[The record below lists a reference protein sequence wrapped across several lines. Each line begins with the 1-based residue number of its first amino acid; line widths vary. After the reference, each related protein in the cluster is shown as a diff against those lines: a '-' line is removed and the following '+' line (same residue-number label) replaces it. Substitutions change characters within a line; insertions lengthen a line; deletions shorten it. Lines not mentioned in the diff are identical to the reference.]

1 MATPK
6 LPFNPRIYVAGHSEP
21 VGACS
26 VDPLRF
32 EESQNGNWIPITSC
46 EAGFTA
52 HEFSQ
57 VIDALVHHPER
68 NSPLILRAD
77 IESDLDLTPSTDSNA
92 QLGLPGLEN
101 HHPTRLIRR
110 LLCPRQPKRDRALHQ
125 SCIFYSH
132 GQHVVDQTP
141 TVLVLSPDLSDE
153 YPVPPFYHP
162 AVRYLAIR
170 YMAKNDAKGE
180 DGVIGEVVV
189 DVVRLA
195 GDVASEKTSSDS
207 AENALPPRLV
217 KTCVSLLDGVCRVGY
232 GYANGY
238 RKRVE
243 HDTLVDKAEF
253 QDLYMKMKEMHG
265 GLVETWQEATDPSK
279 HVFEDIGIATF
290 LMLLW
295 KETYQGPNASTE
307 SEDSRFPWS
316 RYPRPPGG
324 FRDIGCGNGLLT
336 HILIASGY
344 HGLGIDLRARKSWSN
359 YPSNTQ
365 SCLKVAALDFTTI
378 EYDSTIG
385 MFKGLPEILES
396 NVDEGEGRVFFI
408 GNHAD
413 ELTPWMP
420 LIAHAAR
427 ADFINIPCCFWGLD
441 ERFQARK
448 KKDMPGP
455 STSAHPSPDE
465 PWELALADRLHSVMG
480 GRADATTS
488 TKKGGNKQPSQYG
501 RYMLWLARLQ
511 RACGFEVEIEA
522 LRIPSTRNW
531 AFTGRT
537 RNWESEDERVRF
549 DAYVDDLVSQ
559 VRQRGLFKTR
569 IPEGKEGSFITIH
582 GI

>member
-1 MATPK
+1 MSISK
-6 LPFNPRIYVAGHSEP
+6 LPFKPRLYVSGHEVPKSP
-21 VGACS
+21 CL

-32 EESQNGNWIPITSC
+32 GSSEDGDWICITSC
-46 EAGFTA
+46 EVGFSA
-52 HEFSQ
+52 LEFSQ

-77 IESDLDLTPSTDSNA
+77 IESDTGPTCPTNPNA
-92 QLGLPGLEN
+92 QPKLLGLQTYR
-101 HHPTRLIRR
+101 PTRLIRR

-125 SCIFYSH
+125 SCVFYARD
-132 GQHVVDQTP
+132 QHVAGQVP
-141 TVLVLSPDLSDE
+141 TALVLSPDLSDE

-162 AVRYLAIR
+162 AVRHLAIR
-170 YMAKNDAKGE
+170 YMAKERVEEG

-195 GDVASEKTSSDS
+195 GDVKTQKSSGAS
-207 AENALPPRLV
+207 AEDAFPPRLV
-217 KTCVSLLDGVCRVGY
+217 RTCVSLLDGVCRVGH

-238 RKRVE
+238 RKRVD
-243 HDTLVDKAEF
+243 HDVLVDKAEF
-253 QDLYMKMKEMHG
+253 QDLYLKMKDMYG
-265 GLVETWQEATDPSK
+265 GLVETWKEATDPSK

-295 KETYQGPNASTE
+295 KDTYRNFKPSSE
-307 SEDSRFPWS
+307 SVGAGFPWS
-316 RYPRPPGG
+316 HYPRPPGG

-344 HGLGIDLRARKSWSN
+344 NGIGIDLRARKSWLN
-359 YPSNTQ
+359 YPAKTQ
-365 SCLKVAALDFTTI
+365 SCLKVAALDFTAL
-378 EYDSTIG
+378 EYDSEARS
-385 MFKGLPEILES
+385 FNGLPEMLASSAQEEDRS
-396 NVDEGEGRVFFI
+396 VFFI

-420 LIAHAAR
+420 LVAHAAR

-448 KKDMPGP
+448 TKDMPGP
-455 STSAHPSPDE
+455 STSAQPSPNE
-465 PWELALADRLHSVMG
+465 QWELALADRLHSVMG
-480 GRADATTS
+480 GQADATD
-488 TKKGGNKQPSQYG
+488 TKKGGSKQPSQYG

-511 RACGFEVEIEA
+511 RDCGFEVEVEA

-531 AFTGRT
+531 AFAGRARRWKT
-537 RNWESEDERVRF
+537 EDEREKF
-549 DAYVDDLVSQ
+549 DEYVDGLIRQ

-569 IPEGKEGSFITIH
+569 VPEGKEGGFITVY
-582 GI
+582 